1 MYYSNELSKGVNIFV
16 SLRTREVENLL
27 EKIIV
32 EECNTNKE
40 WEEEKKNL

>member
-32 EECNTNKE
+32 EECNKNKE